1 MTTTAD
7 ITLASEAL
15 RLLGEFSISALD
27 EGTDL
32 AETVQRIQGATVR
45 ALLTTHPWRFTMRKQ
60 RLGQIAEPP
69 INEWT
74 YAHALPAQRLAI
86 RAMYPA
92 AGAGALPTMDWEVFE
107 NRAFSHHADLWCD
120 FQVEVDPGAW
130 PPWFYNLARYAL
142 AADFA
147 MAVGAGT
154 TMAQA
159 MHQRAYG
166 NPGESLDGGLMRV
179 ARRID
184 SQQQPPQ
191 RIRSNPLMAARFA
204 GRAFR

>member
-1 MTTTAD
+1 MSTTASID
-7 ITLASEAL
+7 LASQAL

-32 AETVQRIQGATVR
+32 AETVQRVYGGTVR
-45 ALLTTHPWRFTMRKQ
+45 ALLTSHPWRFTMRKE
-60 RLGQIAEPP
+60 RLAQVAEPP

-86 RAMYPA
+86 RAMYPTG
-92 AGAGALPTMDWEVFE
+92 GAGALVTMDWEVFE
-107 NRAFSHHADLWCD
+107 NRVFSHHADLWCD
-120 FQVEVDPGAW
+120 FQVDVDPGAW
-130 PPWFYNLARYAL
+130 PPWFYNLARFAL

-147 MAVGAGT
+147 MAVGAG
-154 TMAQA
+154 ASVADA
-159 MHQRAYG
+159 MHRRAYG
-166 NPGESLDGGLMRV
+166 NPGENLAGGLMGQ

-191 RIRSNPLMAARFA
+191 RIRSNPLMAARFS

>member
-7 ITLASEAL
+7 INLASEAL

-32 AETVQRIQGATVR
+32 AETVQRIYGGTVR
-45 ALLTTHPWRFTMRKQ
+45 SLLTSHPWRFTMRKQ
-60 RLGQIAEPP
+60 RLAQLAEPP

-74 YAHALPAQRLAI
+74 YAHALPAARLAI

-92 AGAGALPTMDWEVFE
+92 AGAGALPMMDWEVFE
-107 NRAFSHHADLWCD
+107 NRVFSNSADLWCD
-120 FQVEVDPGAW
+120 FQAEVNPGAW
-130 PPWFYNLARYAL
+130 PPWFYNLARFAL

-154 TMAQA
+154 SISQE
-159 MHQRAYG
+159 MHRRAFG
-166 NPGESLDGGLMRV
+166 NPGENLGGGLMGQ

-191 RIRSNPLMAARFA
+191 RIRSNPLMAARFS